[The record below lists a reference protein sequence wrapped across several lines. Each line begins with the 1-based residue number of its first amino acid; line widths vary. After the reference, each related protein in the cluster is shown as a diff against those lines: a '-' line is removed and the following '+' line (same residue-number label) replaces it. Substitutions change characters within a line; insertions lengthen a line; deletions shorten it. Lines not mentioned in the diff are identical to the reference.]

1 MAPARTSTDLN
12 ALPIAC
18 TLDAAGLKARLASI
32 RELARDALLGFERE
46 GLVLSLRYE
55 AAAGERVRRMVEG
68 ERDCCAFLRFDVEE
82 EGDVITVT
90 VVAPEA
96 ARDAA
101 GELFAQFTNG
111 AQPTSTPAAQA
122 RA

>member
-1 MAPARTSTDLN
+1 M
-12 ALPIAC
+12 AC
-18 TLDAAGLKARLASI
+18 TLDAAGLKERLASI

-55 AAAGERVRRMVEG
+55 AAAAERVRKMVAG
-68 ERDCCAFLRFDVEE
+68 EEHCCAFLSFQVE

-90 VVAPEA
+90 VAAPEA

-101 GELFAQFTNG
+101 GELFAQFTTA
-111 AQPTSTPAAQA
+111 AQPTGTHAKPRVLPHRLGS
-122 RA
+122 RC